1 MPEQSGSAAGT
12 ALIVLAAVAF
22 GTVPFFARGLI
33 EGGMSPVAVAFWRFA
48 LSGIV
53 LAPLLLRVLHE
64 RAAILWAVSA
74 GLALGVGW
82 IGYATALETLPVAT
96 AGVLYMTYPL
106 FTALLGWLWFG
117 FRPTQRTL
125 LAAGLVLAAALVS
138 SSTGPVSRSDLP
150 AMLLALAAPLGFAYG
165 IAVLTM
171 KLAALP
177 VLSRMASVQLG
188 ATLGLLPLF
197 VATGG
202 TAAAVV
208 PASAGGWWLVA
219 GAAIVTALLPQLVYT
234 IYAPRVGATRTA
246 VAGSAEL
253 PTMFL
258 VGWLAF
264 SEPLGPGQWLACAL
278 IVVAIFLA
286 PARPTRGGD
295 PDEEIGRPKAP

>member
-1 MPEQSGSAAGT
+1 MTEHSGSARGT
-12 ALIVLAAVAF
+12 ALIILAAVAF

-48 LSGIV
+48 LSGLV
-53 LAPLLLRVLHE
+53 LAPLLWPVRNE
-64 RAAILWAVSA
+64 RRAILWALSA
-74 GLALGVGW
+74 GLALGLGW

-117 FRPTQRTL
+117 FAPTARTL
-125 LAAGLVLAAALVS
+125 FAAGLVLVAALVS
-138 SSTGPVSRSDLP
+138 SSTGPVSQDDLP
-150 AMLLALAAPLGFAYG
+150 AMLVALTAPLGFAYG

-177 VLSRMASVQLG
+177 VLPRMASVQLG
-188 ATLGLLPLF
+188 ATLGLLPLLL
-197 VATGG
+197 ATGG
-202 TAAAVV
+202 SAATVLPATAD
-208 PASAGGWWLVA
+208 GWWLIA
-219 GAAIVTALLPQLVYT
+219 GAAIVTALLPQIAYT
-234 IYAPRVGATRTA
+234 IYAPRIGATRTA

-278 IVVAIFLA
+278 IVMAIFLA

-295 PDEEIGRPKAP
+295 PGEKIGRPKAP